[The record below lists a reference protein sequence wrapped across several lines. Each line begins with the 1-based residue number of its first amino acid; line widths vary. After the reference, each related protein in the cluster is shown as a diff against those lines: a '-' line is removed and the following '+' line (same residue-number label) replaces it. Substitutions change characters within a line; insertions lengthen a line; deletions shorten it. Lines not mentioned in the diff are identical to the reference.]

1 MADLASLPAVDA
13 KNVVATDSDI
23 KRIPVPAGPERLGS
37 LDAFRGFVMLWII
50 GGEGLM
56 GGLAALGHNRVIDAV
71 VYELNHS
78 PWQGLRFYD
87 CIWPSFML
95 MVGVSVPLSFAKRSL
110 TQTYHQQLAHA
121 AKRAAVLFL
130 LGSLRESVLLGS
142 PYLIELSSA
151 LQPIA
156 IAYFVAVLVARKSWR
171 FQAWLGAGI
180 LAGYALVLAFIRAP
194 GIAAGSYVYNHNL
207 VHWVDIAL
215 LGQVH
220 WDRWPFADEGWG
232 TVLSTIPTIAT
243 TLLGLLIGELLMS
256 PRSKEGKAK
265 FIGGIGL
272 MCIALGYAISPVVPV
287 VMKMWTTSYG
297 LMSTGCACL
306 MLLFF
311 YWVIDIL
318 GYRKWAFPL
327 TVIGMNAIFIYMFSS
342 LIHLDPIVDV
352 FTQGIVRVLPNSALL
367 FQQVAVLAV
376 EWFILFWMY
385 KRKIFLKA

>member
-1 MADLASLPAVDA
+1 MANLVSPPVVDARIPLTGESAAKRMPAPAV
-13 KNVVATDSDI
+13 
-23 KRIPVPAGPERLGS
+23 PERLGS

-56 GGLAALGHNRVIDAV
+56 VGLAALGHNRVIDAV
-71 VYELNHS
+71 VYELSHS

-95 MVGVSVPLSFAKRSL
+95 MVGVSVSLSFAKRSL
-110 TQTYHQQLAHA
+110 TQTYHQQFAHA

-180 LAGYALVLAFIRAP
+180 LAGYVLVLAFIGAP
-194 GIAAGSYVYNHNL
+194 GIVAGSYVYNHNL

-215 LGQVH
+215 LGQTH

-232 TVLSTIPTIAT
+232 TVLSTIPTIST

-256 PRSKEGKAK
+256 ARPKQTKAK
-265 FIGGIGL
+265 WIGGIGL
-272 MCIALGYAISPVVPV
+272 GCLAIAYGTSFVVPV

-297 LMSTGCACL
+297 LMSAGCACL

-311 YWVIDIL
+311 YWLIDIH
-318 GYRKWAFPL
+318 GYRKLAFPL

-385 KRKIFLKA
+385 KRNIFLRA